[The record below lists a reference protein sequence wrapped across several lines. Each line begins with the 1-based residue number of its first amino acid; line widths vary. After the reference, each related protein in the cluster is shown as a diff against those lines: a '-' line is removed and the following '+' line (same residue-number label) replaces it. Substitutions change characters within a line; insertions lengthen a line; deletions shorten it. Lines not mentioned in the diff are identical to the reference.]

1 MENTNE
7 QVERVQEHEVA
18 TKFCSECGERINAK
32 AVICPK
38 CGCQVGQVAGAQ
50 AQPQIVI
57 NNANQNSNTNA
68 AAAVNPNL
76 TAKNKWIALIL
87 CWCFGYLGAHKFYE
101 GKIFMGIIYFFT
113 FGLLGIGCLVDFFA
127 ILFKSNPYYV

>member
-7 QVERVQEHEVA
+7 QVENVQEVA

-38 CGCQVGQVAGAQ
+38 CGCQVGGAQQ

-57 NNANQNSNTNA
+57 NNANQNSNTVVA
-68 AAAVNPNL
+68 PQGE
-76 TAKNKWIALIL
+76 AKNKWVAFIL
-87 CWCFGYLGAHKFYE
+87 CWWFGYLGAHKFYE
-101 GKIFMGIIYFFT
+101 GKAIMGILYFLT
-113 FGLLGIGCLVDFFA
+113 GGLFGIGWFLDTIA
-127 ILFKSNPYYV
+127 LLFKKNPYYV